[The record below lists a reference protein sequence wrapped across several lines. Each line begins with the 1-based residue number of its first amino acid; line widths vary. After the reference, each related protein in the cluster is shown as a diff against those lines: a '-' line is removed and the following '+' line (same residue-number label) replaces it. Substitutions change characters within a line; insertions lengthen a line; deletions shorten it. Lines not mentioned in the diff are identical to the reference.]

1 MILGWLGCVMN
12 ESMKVSGHE
21 FLAGGWV
28 LGRVSLE
35 GVGPVVSGM
44 SRSLYQAVLPLGY
57 TRGQTER
64 EIETQREM

>member
-1 MILGWLGCVMN
+1 MN
-12 ESMKVSGHE
+12 ESMEVSGHE

-64 EIETQREM
+64 DRDTERDI